1 MDYRKR
7 KKVDVVN
14 FPGATSTDILRKID
28 DATKKKP
35 ESIIIRVDTNDV
47 NLLLN
52 VKKIVSK
59 TNRTSPNTSLG
70 FSDIF
75 EKMREI

>member
-28 DATKKKP
+28 DAPDKKP

-52 VKKIVSK
+52 VKKI
-59 TNRTSPNTSLG
+59 
-70 FSDIF
+70 
-75 EKMREI
+75 

>member
-28 DATKKKP
+28 DAPDKKP

>member
-28 DATKKKP
+28 DAQDKKP

-59 TNRTSPNTSLG
+59 TNRTSSNTSACQTL
-70 FSDIF
+70 FF
-75 EKMREI
+75 EKIREI

>member
-28 DATKKKP
+28 DAPDKKP
-35 ESIIIRVDTNDV
+35 ESIIIRVVTNDV